1 MRCRFRSSIS
11 IKITLLM
18 LAGTSIVFGLVLA
31 YSYNYSRKFVLAEAE
46 KNATNLTLAVARRI
60 EQEFRAA
67 EKEPANLACFLETAS
82 CDRTTL
88 ERLVQRLV
96 EANPEIYG
104 SGVAFEPYAFGG
116 KDVYYCPYGYRTKE
130 GVSFAQ
136 LGSESYNYFRYDW
149 YCIPKMLS
157 APAWSEPYF
166 DEGGGNIIMATYA
179 YPIFEISTAGLREN
193 FKGVVAADISLEWL
207 TELLSS
213 VSVAHSG
220 YCFLISASGT
230 FVSHPRRELIMKES
244 VFSLADELGS
254 ERLRTVGREM
264 IRGKSGIADIGTSLM
279 DQDSFVAYARI
290 PSTGWVLGAVFPRDE
305 LFAELAGLHK
315 KTFVLALIGVALL
328 MLVSGLVART
338 ISRPLRSMAAATD
351 RVAEGNLDVDLS
363 HIRSRD
369 EVGRLAEA
377 FVRMTNGL
385 KERDFIK
392 DTFGRYLTKEVAKR
406 LLESKDGLRL
416 GGEEREISILMSD
429 LRGFTALTAHMPP
442 EHVISFLN
450 RYLGKMVEILIDYRG
465 IIDEIIGDGILA
477 FFGAPE
483 PLEDHPARAV
493 ACALTMQ
500 LAMDEISVQNEAE
513 GLPHLEMGTAVNTGL
528 VVVGN
533 IGSEKRTK
541 YGAVGSQVNFTGRV
555 ESFSVGGQV
564 LISQATYDKMADIL
578 EVRQVLHVQ
587 MKGMRDDVSLYDIKG
602 IRGRYDVHLP
612 DKEETPTP
620 LATPLKAKIRRI
632 AKKTVSRAEFTAMIL
647 RASATSAVIVP
658 DAPIA
663 LWEDL
668 KLEIIDGDSKELPGE
683 IYAKVV
689 SIAGEEVTIR
699 FTSVTAETY
708 KVFRRGGAAE

>member
-1 MRCRFRSSIS
+1 MRLAFRCSIS
-11 IKITLLM
+11 LKIMLLV
-18 LAGTSIVFGLVLA
+18 LAGTSIIFGLILA
-31 YSYNYSRKFVLAEAE
+31 YSYNYSRKLVLAEAE

-96 EANPEIYG
+96 EVNPEIYG
-104 SGVAFEPYAFGG
+104 SGVAFEPYAFDG
-116 KDVYYCPYGYRTKE
+116 KDAHYCPYGYRTKE

-136 LGSESYNYFRYDW
+136 LGSDSYNYFRYDW
-149 YCIPKMLS
+149 YCIPKLLS
-157 APAWSEPYF
+157 APVWSEPYF

-179 YPIFEISTAGLREN
+179 YPIFEVSTSGLRED

-207 TELLSS
+207 TKLMSS
-213 VSVAHSG
+213 VSVARSG
-220 YCFLISASGT
+220 FCFLISANGT

-244 VFSLADELGS
+244 LFSLAEELRS
-254 ERLRTVGREM
+254 ERLRAVGREM
-264 IRGKSGIADIGTSLM
+264 VRGNSGIADIGTSLM
-279 DQDSFVAYARI
+279 DQDSFVAYTRI

-305 LFAELAGLHK
+305 LFADLAGLHK
-315 KTFVLALIGVALL
+315 ETVALALIGVALL
-328 MLVSGLVART
+328 MLVSHLVART
-338 ISRPLRSMAAATD
+338 IAKPLRSMAAATD

-363 HIRSRD
+363 HIRSKD

-442 EHVISFLN
+442 EQVISFLN

-493 ACALTMQ
+493 ACALKMQ
-500 LAMDEISVQNEAE
+500 LAMDEISRQNEAE
-513 GLPHLEMGTAVNTGL
+513 GLPHLEMGAAVNTGL

-564 LISQATYDKMADIL
+564 LISQSTYDKMADIL
-578 EVRQVLHVQ
+578 DVRQVLHVQ
-587 MKGMRDDVSLYDIKG
+587 MKGMSGDVALYDIRGIRGKYDVSL
-602 IRGRYDVHLP
+602 P
-612 DKEETPTP
+612 DREEAPTP
-620 LATPLKAKIRRI
+620 LPAPLKARIRRI
-632 AKKTVSRAEFTAMIL
+632 AEKTVSQAEFTAMVV
-647 RASATSAVIVP
+647 RVSATSAVIIP
-658 DAPIA
+658 DAPVA
-663 LWEDL
+663 LWENL
-668 KLEIIDGDSKELPGE
+668 KLEIIDGDAKELPGE

-689 SIAGEEVTIR
+689 SIEGEEVTIR
-699 FTSVTAETY
+699 FTSVSAETY
-708 KVFRRGGAAE
+708 KVFRRGGC